1 MFSTAVDELQQR
13 CASRTA
19 PLAAAA
25 ASASALDSRAR
36 LEVWWSVAGDS
47 GRSRDDG
54 VSSPPGSSTA
64 SRHRPRPASSSSLH
78 EVVQSAA
85 PCARG
90 ASAAASGGAVHIV
103 ERVRAHGG
111 QQRVKR
117 GRPRSSQASGAGELP
132 VRILASST
140 TITPR
145 PRTATRCARLI
156 LDLAS
161 ISIDLARSRHN
172 IPFAL
177 SISLVIQEAALARL
191 GLAVGW
197 RLA

>member
-36 LEVWWSVAGDS
+36 LEVWSAAGDS
-47 GRSRDDG
+47 GGSRGNG
-54 VSSPPGSSTA
+54 VRLPPDPSTMG
-64 SRHRPRPASSSSLH
+64 RLRPRPGSSSSLH

-85 PCARG
+85 PALVALRQLPP
-90 ASAAASGGAVHIV
+90 AV
-103 ERVRAHGG
+103 
-111 QQRVKR
+111 QST
-117 GRPRSSQASGAGELP
+117 SSNGCVPMEGSS
-132 VRILASST
+132 ASSVGDHGLRKHLALESCLCASS
-140 TITPR
+140 P
-145 PRTATRCARLI
+145 PQPPSHHGHALPPARLI
-156 LDLAS
+156 LLDLAS

>member
-1 MFSTAVDELQQR
+1 MVCSWR
-13 CASRTA
+13 HR
-19 PLAAAA
+19 
-25 ASASALDSRAR
+25 
-36 LEVWWSVAGDS
+36 

-54 VSSPPGSSTA
+54 VSSRPSSSTA

-85 PCARG
+85 PALVALRQLPPAVQSTSSNGCVPMEG
-90 ASAAASGGAVHIV
+90 SSASSVGDHDLRKHLALESCLCAASPPQPPSH
-103 ERVRAHGG
+103 HGH
-111 QQRVKR
+111 
-117 GRPRSSQASGAGELP
+117 ALP
-132 VRILASST
+132 
-140 TITPR
+140 P
-145 PRTATRCARLI
+145 ARLI

-191 GLAVGW
+191 GLAVEW

>member
-36 LEVWWSVAGDS
+36 LEVWWSAAGDS

-85 PCARG
+85 PALVALRQVPP
-90 ASAAASGGAVHIV
+90 AV
-103 ERVRAHGG
+103 
-111 QQRVKR
+111 QST
-117 GRPRSSQASGAGELP
+117 SSNGCVPMEGSS
-132 VRILASST
+132 ASSVGDHGLRKHLALESCLCASS
-140 TITPR
+140 PSQ
-145 PRTATRCARLI
+145 PPSHHGHALPPARLI